1 MKSME
6 SIKNR
11 YLFAAMFVLF
21 FGGSIFYMI
30 VERWNFLDSMFFCV
44 ATLATVGYGNMVPV
58 TPAGKIFTIFYIIFG
73 ISVFLFFINNISR
86 NYGEKFHNKR
96 LNRISKSKEDSKK

>member
-1 MKSME
+1 ME

-11 YLFAAMFVLF
+11 YLFGAMFILF

-30 VERWNFLDSMFFCV
+30 VERWNCLDSMFFCV

-86 NYGEKFHNKR
+86 NYGEKLHKKR

>member
-1 MKSME
+1 
-6 SIKNR
+6 
-11 YLFAAMFVLF
+11 
-21 FGGSIFYMI
+21 
-30 VERWNFLDSMFFCV
+30 
-44 ATLATVGYGNMVPV
+44 MVPV

-86 NYGEKFHNKR
+86 NYGEKFHKKR

>member
-1 MKSME
+1 
-6 SIKNR
+6 
-11 YLFAAMFVLF
+11 
-21 FGGSIFYMI
+21 
-30 VERWNFLDSMFFCV
+30 
-44 ATLATVGYGNMVPV
+44 MVPV

-86 NYGEKFHNKR
+86 NYGEKLHKKR